1 MAEPKQTLLG
11 TTELF
16 LTGDFDIQFFVRG
29 FCCWRRNLPIE
40 RKRSKVVK
48 CVFGRERKR
57 NELIAICT
65 CENRE
70 HHSIALFNP

>member
-16 LTGDFDIQFFVRG
+16 LTGDFDIQFCVGILLGLRKG
-29 FCCWRRNLPIE
+29 GWE
-40 RKRSKVVK
+40 RKPPNFKGSKGVK
-48 CVFGRERKR
+48 SVFGRELKR

-65 CENRE
+65 CEV
-70 HHSIALFNP
+70 